1 MGFADHSDDGVGT
14 VGLLNGD
21 LRADI
26 DAGIVEKFAD
36 EHFSLAERE
45 SADRDHVDEWKLY
58 VAIIGDADDGDVV
71 GLAENMDGEDVAGLK
86 DLIVDR
92 REEDA
97 AVGGESCGTVEV
109 DRDGGRAVE
118 LRESRRG
125 EEQQTKSAAIQ
136 EAESER

>member
-1 MGFADHSDDGVGT
+1 MGFADHSDDGVGAFRF
-14 VGLLNGD
+14 LNGD

-26 DAGIVEKFAD
+26 DTGIFETFAD

-58 VAIIGDADDGDVV
+58 VPIIGDADDGDVV
-71 GLAENMDGEDVAGLK
+71 GLVENMDGEDVAGLE
-86 DLIVDR
+86 DLIVSGWK
-92 REEDA
+92 EDA
-97 AVGGESCGTVEV
+97 AVGGESGGTVEV